1 MERFKVD
8 LRGIVDLLSTAI
20 YTTPSVYLRELIQN
34 AADAVTAR
42 RQLDPRWHTAG
53 IVITPAGVSGR
64 ELRITDDGIGLTAS
78 DITEFLA
85 TVGGSLK
92 RDSLGLPASGM
103 LGRFGIGLLSA
114 LMVADE
120 IVVRTQSA
128 TGGPSLQWTG
138 RGDGTF
144 DLQELTET
152 LPVGTEVV
160 LSTRADDTRLVGPE
174 AVRRLAS
181 HYARYLPVPIS
192 VATKTGLDS
201 ISEEPAFLSDD
212 PATLIDFGTE
222 LLGAQPFDVI
232 QIDVPLTGT
241 RGVAYVLPHPVPPQ
255 GGGAHTV
262 YCSRMLV
269 SERCREIAPEW
280 AFFARIVLD
289 STGLNPTASREGL
302 IDDPPLGATRDAIGA
317 ALRSWIVS
325 LARQDPLRLEA
336 FVATHYLGLKAL
348 AVHDDEIG
356 PSIIRLLPMETSRGL
371 RTIAE
376 IVDASAE
383 LAYVPTT
390 DQFRQVNALT
400 RQLVINATYTWDAE
414 VLRRLPELI
423 PGVRVRE
430 VTVTEVLQ
438 GLEPVGTADRQVAT
452 RLQARAVW
460 EQLVFLLNGVIF
472 IAIGLQLGALH
483 DTLPPGQFGP
493 VLWWAVAVS
502 LTAIVVRLLWVPVA
516 TVVPRWLSPA
526 LRARDPVPRPAAM
539 FLIGWVGMRGIVSLA
554 SALALP
560 ETTAAGAALLRPGD
574 RQVWL
579 PVDTP
584 GAVAINHNP
593 GWRSRL
599 KPFFG
604 SRPAQGRNGAGWGES
619 PGPSEG
625 NYARGVAFFTRP
637 SRRGASEAE

>member
-452 RLQARAVW
+452 RLQARASAALAPWDATAAVR
-460 EQLVFLLNGVIF
+460 QAATADVPSFLLTDPDLLRRTERRRARDGGQSRWTSI
-472 IAIGLQLGALH
+472 L
-483 DTLPPGQFGP
+483 DTLDAVTADRDAAAGTTVLFNWTNPLVRRIADVEDEIVFGR
-493 VLWWAVAVS
+493 S
-502 LTAIVVRLLWVPVA
+502 VRLLHLQAVLA
-516 TVVPRWLSPA
+516 TGRPLS
-526 LRARDPVPRPAAM
+526 
-539 FLIGWVGMRGIVSLA
+539 
-554 SALALP
+554 
-560 ETTAAGAALLRPGD
+560 
-574 RQVWL
+574 
-579 PVDTP
+579 
-584 GAVAINHNP
+584 
-593 GWRSRL
+593 
-599 KPFFG
+599 
-604 SRPAQGRNGAGWGES
+604 
-619 PGPSEG
+619 
-625 NYARGVAFFTRP
+625 
-637 SRRGASEAE
+637 ASESEALTGTLTDLMILGLGREAE